1 MSLSGS
7 SPFEALK
14 VSSKQVY
21 MQDMAF
27 IAEIKRSHVLSFALI
42 FRYLTVIFFDDR
54 ELLNSTISF
63 WVLSSVAL

>member
-27 IAEIKRSHVLSFALI
+27 IAEIKISHVLSFALI
-42 FRYLTVIFFDDR
+42 FRYLTVIFLMI
-54 ELLNSTISF
+54 ENY
-63 WVLSSVAL
+63 